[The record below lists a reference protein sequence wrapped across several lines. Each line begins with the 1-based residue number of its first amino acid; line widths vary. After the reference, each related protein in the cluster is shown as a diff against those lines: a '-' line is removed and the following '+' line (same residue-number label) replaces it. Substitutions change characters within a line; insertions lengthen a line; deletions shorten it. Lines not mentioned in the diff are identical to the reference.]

1 MSSLKTVITAF
12 LLSLFATA
20 ASADV
25 LYFGIGGAKTGNP
38 EISDAMPFSFGYISQ
53 AAENTILGF
62 DIAQEGTMLDST
74 WGQNSAVSPALS
86 VNLIY
91 GYKISD
97 NGTSR
102 LDIGA
107 LIGMRQTFSDCP
119 DSYIGYQCYADSAP
133 QTDFTVNYGVVL
145 TYSHN
150 KIMLGLRATG
160 ESVQALIGTRF

>member
-1 MSSLKTVITAF
+1 MSRIKAIIATV
-12 LLSLFATA
+12 LLSIFATV

-25 LYFGIGGAKTGNP
+25 IYLGAGGAKTGNP
-38 EISDAMPFSFGYISQ
+38 EISDAMPFSLGYISH

-74 WGQNSAVSPALS
+74 WGQNSVVSSALS

-102 LDIGA
+102 LDIGG
-107 LIGMRQTFSDCP
+107 LLGIRQTFSDCP
-119 DSYIGYQCYADSAP
+119 DSYIGYQCYADTAP
-133 QTDFTVNYGVVL
+133 QTDFTVNYGVVM